1 MGEGQWTSASMPYLT
16 PRAESES
23 DAWTAESAAR
33 GRVGGQRILHA
44 GEQPA
49 SEEVA
54 RMLRVPAGESV
65 VRRRR
70 LIELDG
76 VPCELTD
83 TFYPAAIALGTPLAG
98 TAKIRG
104 GAVTLLARLGHT
116 GVRVVEHV
124 TARLSTTEECGPL
137 CVQPGEP
144 VLVVSRVTLDSADRA
159 IQADVMVM
167 PAERAQL
174 RYETRIG

>member
-1 MGEGQWTSASMPYLT
+1 MPYLT

-44 GEQPA
+44 GVRPA
-49 SEEVA
+49 SDEVA
-54 RMLRVPAGESV
+54 RMLRVQAGENV
-65 VRRRR
+65 VQRRRV
-70 LIELDG
+70 IELDG

-83 TFYPAAIALGTPLAG
+83 TYYPATIALGTPLAG

-104 GAVTLLARLGHT
+104 GAVTLLARLGHA

-124 TARLSTTEECGPL
+124 TARLPSAEECEPL
-137 CVQPGEP
+137 CTEPGEP
-144 VLVVSRVTLDSADRA
+144 VLVVSRVTLDAADRA

-167 PAERAQL
+167 PAEHAQL